1 MLPSLPGLLCFLIFA
16 PRCALSLF
24 QFVAYSARVNQ
35 CGPFNVSFSGGSPP
49 AALPLTLT
57 VIPFDSTP
65 LAFTIPD
72 SAWDNSTGSVSY
84 ATLLPLPAGIA
95 FMASVD
101 DAEGNS
107 AASVSG
113 IIQVEPSTDTSCLPS
128 KTAAPAPFRLLS
140 STVTQCFPF
149 SVSLNTSSLDQ
160 SLSTRVFIPMGLTS
174 KLRLEASRKSQTV
187 ETFTFIMSV
196 VGGYYIALLFD
207 DGKGNRQVSDLLLV
221 GDGPSGCLHSSSASP
236 TAVAPARSQSISRS
250 AIFAISGFYLANLFH
265 IRAAVI
271 AISVS
276 STLAVLIVVILG
288 ILFLRR
294 ERRKLIEGLG
304 GAVQNRRSVPRSLRL
319 GPSPLATPKPA
330 RASIPGMVPHSPA
343 PVDPVYP
350 QEMFVISSTESR
362 RARQSS
368 RSTILA
374 PFSPT
379 RSLRS
384 MKSRSSTKSRSA
396 STRTKSS
403 TKGNRHFADLDIA
416 GLLEAASEQ
425 MAATESPYG
434 YPSASPHTV
443 TPAHTPLTPPSPSPS
458 SPGAGNRLPDRL
470 SHHDPDVPL
479 SPTSRYSQEWF
490 PLEPPSVPAVAA
502 TVVSPRN
509 GLSSRIM
516 PPRAPFPS
524 PSIFA
529 PSQKMV

>member
-1 MLPSLPGLLCFLIFA
+1 
-16 PRCALSLF
+16 
-24 QFVAYSARVNQ
+24 
-35 CGPFNVSFSGGSPP
+35 
-49 AALPLTLT
+49 
-57 VIPFDSTP
+57 
-65 LAFTIPD
+65 
-72 SAWDNSTGSVSY
+72 
-84 ATLLPLPAGIA
+84 
-95 FMASVD
+95 VD

-107 AASVSG
+107 AALVSG
-113 IIQVEPSTDTSCLPS
+113 VIQVEPSTDTSCLPS
-128 KTAAPAPFRLLS
+128 NTAAPSPFRLLS
-140 STVTQCFPF
+140 STVNQCFPF
-149 SVSLNTSSLDQ
+149 SVSQNTSSFDQ
-160 SLSTRVFIPMGLTS
+160 SLSTRVFISMGLTS
-174 KLRLEASRKSQTV
+174 KLQLEASRKSQTV

-196 VGGYYIALLFD
+196 VGGYYVALLFD
-207 DGKGNRQVSDLLLV
+207 DNKGNRRVSDLLLV
-221 GDGPSGCLHSSSASP
+221 GDGPSGCLHSGSASP

-250 AIFAISGFYLANLFH
+250 AIFAISGTYLADSFH
-265 IRAAVI
+265 IRSAVI
-271 AISVS
+271 AISVT
-276 STLAVLIVVILG
+276 STTAVLIVVILG
-288 ILFLRR
+288 IFFLRR
-294 ERRKLIEGLG
+294 ERRKLVEDLS
-304 GAVQNRRSVPRSLRL
+304 GAVQNRRSIPRSLRL
-319 GPSPLATPKPA
+319 SPPAPPKPA

-396 STRTKSS
+396 STRTRSS

-443 TPAHTPLTPPSPSPS
+443 TPAHTLSNPSIPPSPSVS
-458 SPGAGNRLPDRL
+458 SYGAGNPLPDRL

-479 SPTSRYSQEWF
+479 SPMSRYSQEWF
-490 PLEPPSVPAVAA
+490 PLKPPSVPAAAA

-509 GLSSRIM
+509 VLSSRIM

-529 PSQKMV
+529 PTQKMV